1 MPNPF
6 NQSDY
11 EDQQREKLRNLISSH
26 TQPFPQDSAKRQH
39 QNLTPRSP
47 RLIERV
53 LTVDEQVIYQAHA
66 QPARYFAKRF
76 AAKEAAAKALGTG
89 IGRGISFQ
97 HFNIRNDEFGR
108 PMLELHG
115 AAADLAAKLGLR
127 QTWLS
132 ISDEQAFAMATVIF
146 ES

>member
-1 MPNPF
+1 MAILGLGTDIVEISRIE
-6 NQSDY
+6 QS
-11 EDQQREKLRNLISSH
+11 L
-26 TQPFPQDSAKRQH
+26 A
-39 QNLTPRSP
+39 RSP

-53 LTVDEQVIYQAHA
+53 LTADEQVIYQAHA